1 MKVITIGRSSE
12 NNIVVDDFKVSRVH
26 LQLVINDGVCSIVDL
41 NSSNG
46 TFVNGQKINGE
57 VRLQPND
64 IVRIGNTTL
73 PWQEY
78 VNIHTTTSTP
88 PKTTP
93 TPPNNKTWLYIVIGV
108 VALLF
113 VCGGG
118 FAIYYNYQQQVEKE
132 QHELRIQQEKE
143 DSERKEKEKRE
154 KEIRDLQKQ
163 ADQQFQDDLISQKN
177 QLKEQVR
184 NTENERDAAKK
195 QNENLNKQLECE
207 KKSKEQLQKEAAAER
222 KANQARLDS
231 IEKANQ
237 ASATKTRKQLNE
249 AQTERDEAK
258 KSNDLM
264 AEFIKESSN
273 LSAIVA
279 KQVCK
284 ELKCDL
290 SNNADPKLVLNDKFI
305 SSNNRDKQKI
315 ISKIK
320 TLKSKEKVVDSSKA
334 KTDSVSANLKSSSQ
348 QDLKNDTTNA
358 YQPMDSLSH
367 E

>member
-12 NNIVVDDFKVSRVH
+12 NDIVVDDFKVSRVH
-26 LQLVINDGVCSIVDL
+26 LQLVFNDGICSIVDL

-57 VRLQPND
+57 VQLQPND
-64 IVRIGNTTL
+64 VVRIGNTTL

-78 VNIHTTTSTP
+78 VNTH
-88 PKTTP
+88 TTP
-93 TPPNNKTWLYIVIGV
+93 TPPNIPTSPEPNKKTWLYVLIGV
-108 VALLF
+108 IALLL

-118 FAIYYNYQQQVEKE
+118 FAIYYNYQQRVEKE
-132 QHELRIQQEKE
+132 QQELREQQENEQKQLQ
-143 DSERKEKEKRE
+143 EKEKRE
-154 KEIRDLQKQ
+154 QEIRDLQKK
-163 ADQQFQDDLISQKN
+163 ADQQFQNDLISQKN
-177 QLKEQVR
+177 QLNEKVR
-184 NTENERDAAKK
+184 NTEDERDAARK
-195 QNENLNKQLECE
+195 QNENLNKQLESE
-207 KKSKEQLQKEAAAER
+207 RKSKEQLQKEAAAER
-222 KANQARLDS
+222 EANQERLDS
-231 IEKANQ
+231 IQEANQ
-237 ASATKTRKQLNE
+237 ASATETRKQLDE

-305 SSNNRDKQKI
+305 SSNNRDKQQIINKI
-315 ISKIK
+315 Q
-320 TLKSKEKVVDSSKA
+320 TLKSKEKVVDSSKE
-334 KTDSVSANLKSSSQ
+334 KTDSVSANLKSTPQ
-348 QDLKNDTTNA
+348 QDLRNDTTNA
-358 YQPMDSLSH
+358 NQPTDSISH

>member
-1 MKVITIGRSSE
+1 MKVITIGRSRE
-12 NNIVVDDFKVSRVH
+12 NNIVVDDTAISRIH
-26 LQLVINDGVCSIVDL
+26 SQLVFNDGICSIVDL
-41 NSSNG
+41 NSTNG
-46 TFVNGQKINGE
+46 TYVNGKKIKGE

-78 VNIHTTTSTP
+78 VNTHTTSTP
-88 PKTTP
+88 PETTP

-132 QHELRIQQEKE
+132 QHELLIQKEKE
-143 DSERKEKEKRE
+143 DAERKEKEKQE
-154 KEIRDLQKQ
+154 QEIRDLQRK

-177 QLKEQVR
+177 QLNEKVR
-184 NTENERDAAKK
+184 NTEDERDAARK
-195 QNENLNKQLECE
+195 QNENLNKQLESE
-207 KKSKEQLQKEAAAER
+207 RKSKEQLQKEAAAER
-222 KANQARLDS
+222 EANQARLDS
-231 IEKANQ
+231 IQEANQ

-249 AQTERDEAK
+249 AQAERDEAR
-258 KSNDLM
+258 KSNELM
-264 AEFIKESSN
+264 TEFLKESSN
-273 LSAIVA
+273 LSVIVA

-284 ELKCDL
+284 ELKCNL
-290 SNNADPKLVLNDKFI
+290 SKDNADPKAVLTDKFVN
-305 SSNNRDKQKI
+305 SNNRDKQKI

-320 TLKSKEKVVDSSKA
+320 TLKSKEKTVDSSKE
-334 KTDSVSANLKSSSQ
+334 KSDSVSTNLKSSPK
-348 QDLKNDTTNA
+348 QDLKKDTMSVNQPTDTT
-358 YQPMDSLSH
+358 SH

>member
-12 NNIVVDDFKVSRVH
+12 NDIVINDPKVSRVH
-26 LQLVINDGVCSIVDL
+26 SQLVQHEGGCSIVDL
-41 NSSNG
+41 NSANG

-64 IVRIGNTTL
+64 IIRIGNTTL
-73 PWQEY
+73 PWQSY
-78 VNIHTTTSTP
+78 INSSSSSP
-88 PKTTP
+88 STP
-93 TPPNNKTWLYIVIGV
+93 TPLNNKTWLYIVIGIV
-108 VALLF
+108 VLLLA
-113 VCGGG
+113 CGGG
-118 FAIYYNYQQQVEKE
+118 YGIYSYKQKQAEKE
-132 QHELRIQQEKE
+132 QQELMKQQEDLQKQ
-143 DSERKEKEKRE
+143 KEKEQRE
-154 KEIRDLQKQ
+154 KEIRESRENTNKKIREE
-163 ADQQFQDDLISQKN
+163 LISQKN
-177 QLKEQVR
+177 QLNQQVQA
-184 NTENERDAAKK
+184 TESERDAARK
-195 QNENLNKQLECE
+195 QNENLNKQLESE

-237 ASATKTRKQLNE
+237 ASATKNRKQLNE

-258 KSNDLM
+258 KSADLM

-273 LSAIVA
+273 LSVIVA

-320 TLKSKEKVVDSSKA
+320 TLKSKEKVVDSSKE
-334 KTDSVSANLKSSSQ
+334 KTDSVSADFKSNPK
-348 QDLKNDTTNA
+348 QDLKNDTANA
-358 YQPMDSLSH
+358 NQPMDSISY

>member
-26 LQLVINDGVCSIVDL
+26 SQLVFNDGICSIVDL
-41 NSSNG
+41 NSTNG
-46 TFVNGQKINGE
+46 TYVNEKKINGE

-64 IVRIGNTTL
+64 VVRIGNTTL

-78 VNIHTTTSTP
+78 VNTHTTSTP
-88 PKTTP
+88 PKTAP

-132 QHELRIQQEKE
+132 QQELRIQQEKE

-154 KEIRDLQKQ
+154 KEIRDLQKK

-177 QLKEQVR
+177 KLTEQVR
-184 NTENERDAAKK
+184 NTEDERDAARK
-195 QNENLNKQLECE
+195 QNENLNKLLESE

-231 IEKANQ
+231 IQEANQ
-237 ASATKTRKQLNE
+237 ASATKTRKQLNK
-249 AQTERDEAK
+249 AQAERDEAR
-258 KSNDLM
+258 KSNELM
-264 AEFIKESSN
+264 AEFLKESSN
-273 LSAIVA
+273 LSVIVA

-290 SNNADPKLVLNDKFI
+290 SKDNADPKAVLTDKFI
-305 SSNNRDKQKI
+305 SSSNRDKQRI
-315 ISKIK
+315 ITKIK

-334 KTDSVSANLKSSSQ
+334 KTDSIPANLKSSLK
-348 QDLKNDTTNA
+348 QDLKTDTMSVN
-358 YQPMDSLSH
+358 QPTDTKSH

>member
-12 NNIVVDDFKVSRVH
+12 NDIVVDDFKVSRVH
-26 LQLVINDGVCSIVDL
+26 LQLVFNDGICSVVDL

-57 VRLQPND
+57 VQLQPND
-64 IVRIGNTTL
+64 VIRIGNTTL

-78 VNIHTTTSTP
+78 VNTH
-88 PKTTP
+88 TTP
-93 TPPNNKTWLYIVIGV
+93 TPPNTPTPPEPNKKTWLYVLIGV
-108 VALLF
+108 IALLL

-118 FAIYYNYQQQVEKE
+118 FAIYYNYQQRVEKE
-132 QHELRIQQEKE
+132 QQELREQLEKE
-143 DSERKEKEKRE
+143 QKQLQEKEKRE
-154 KEIRDLQKQ
+154 QEIRDLQKI

-177 QLKEQVR
+177 QLNEKVR
-184 NTENERDAAKK
+184 NTEDERDAARK
-195 QNENLNKQLECE
+195 QNENLNKQLESE
-207 KKSKEQLQKEAAAER
+207 RKSKEQLQKEAAAER
-222 KANQARLDS
+222 EANQERLDS
-231 IEKANQ
+231 IQEANQ
-237 ASATKTRKQLNE
+237 ASATETRKQLDE

-305 SSNNRDKQKI
+305 SSNNRDKRQIINKI
-315 ISKIK
+315 Q
-320 TLKSKEKVVDSSKA
+320 TLKSKEKVVDSSKE
-334 KTDSVSANLKSSSQ
+334 KTDSVSANLKSTPQ
-348 QDLKNDTTNA
+348 QDLRNDTTNA
-358 YQPMDSLSH
+358 NQPTDSISH

>member
-12 NNIVVDDFKVSRVH
+12 NDIVIDDFKVSRVH
-26 LQLVINDGVCSIVDL
+26 LQLVFNNGICSIVDL

-46 TFVNGQKINGE
+46 TFVNGQKINSE

-64 IVRIGNTTL
+64 VVRIGNTTL

-78 VNIHTTTSTP
+78 VNTH
-88 PKTTP
+88 TTP
-93 TPPNNKTWLYIVIGV
+93 TPPNTPTSPEPNKKTWLYVIIGV
-108 VALLF
+108 IALLL

-118 FAIYYNYQQQVEKE
+118 FAIYYNYQQRVEKE
-132 QHELRIQQEKE
+132 QQELREQQEKE
-143 DSERKEKEKRE
+143 QKQLQEKEKRE
-154 KEIRDLQKQ
+154 QEIRDLQKK
-163 ADQQFQDDLISQKN
+163 ADQQFQNDLISQKN
-177 QLKEQVR
+177 QLNEKVR
-184 NTENERDAAKK
+184 NTEKERDNAKK
-195 QNENLNKQLECE
+195 QNEDLNKQLDAE
-207 KKSKEQLQKEAAAER
+207 KKSKDQLQKEADAER
-222 KANQARLDS
+222 KANQKRLDS
-231 IEKANQ
+231 IQKENQ

-258 KSNDLM
+258 KSNELM

-273 LSAIVA
+273 LSVIVA

-320 TLKSKEKVVDSSKA
+320 TLKSKEKVVNSSKE
-334 KTDSVSANLKSSSQ
+334 KTDSVSANLKSSPQ

>member
-12 NNIVVDDFKVSRVH
+12 NDIVVDDFKVSRVH
-26 LQLVINDGVCSIVDL
+26 LQLVFNDGICSIVDL

-57 VRLQPND
+57 VQLQPND
-64 IVRIGNTTL
+64 VIRIGNTTL

-78 VNIHTTTSTP
+78 VNTHTTPPNTPTP
-88 PKTTP
+88 PK
-93 TPPNNKTWLYIVIGV
+93 PNNKTWLYVLIGV
-108 VALLF
+108 IALLL

-118 FAIYYNYQQQVEKE
+118 FAIYYNYQQRVEKE
-132 QHELRIQQEKE
+132 QQELREQLEKE
-143 DSERKEKEKRE
+143 QKQLQEKEKRE
-154 KEIRDLQKQ
+154 QEIRDLQKI

-177 QLKEQVR
+177 QLNEKVR
-184 NTENERDAAKK
+184 NTEDERDAARK
-195 QNENLNKQLECE
+195 QNENLNKQLESE

-231 IEKANQ
+231 IQKANQ

-315 ISKIK
+315 INKIK
-320 TLKSKEKVVDSSKA
+320 TLKSKEKVVDSSKE
-334 KTDSVSANLKSSSQ
+334 KTDSVSANLKSTPQ
-348 QDLKNDTTNA
+348 QDLRNDTTNA
-358 YQPMDSLSH
+358 NQPTDSISH

>member
-78 VNIHTTTSTP
+78 VNIHTTPTP
-88 PKTTP
+88 PNTP
-93 TPPNNKTWLYIVIGV
+93 TPQNNKTWLYIVIGV

-132 QHELRIQQEKE
+132 QQELRIQQEKE

-154 KEIRDLQKQ
+154 KEIRDLQKK
-163 ADQQFQDDLISQKN
+163 ADEQFRDDLISQKN
-177 QLKEQVR
+177 QLNEKVR

-195 QNENLNKQLECE
+195 QNENLNKQLESE

-237 ASATKTRKQLNE
+237 ASATKTREQLNA
-249 AQTERDEAK
+249 AQAERDEAK
-258 KSNDLM
+258 KSNELM
-264 AEFIKESSN
+264 AEFLKESSN
-273 LSAIVA
+273 LSVIVA

-290 SNNADPKLVLNDKFI
+290 SNNADPKSVLTDKFVN
-305 SSNNRDKQKI
+305 SNNRDKQKI
-315 ISKIK
+315 ITKIK
-320 TLKSKEKVVDSSKA
+320 TLKSKEKVADSNKA
-334 KTDSVSANLKSSSQ
+334 KTDSVPANLKSSPK
-348 QDLKNDTTNA
+348 QDLKTDTMSINQPTDTT
-358 YQPMDSLSH
+358 SH

>member
-12 NNIVVDDFKVSRVH
+12 NDIVVDDFKVSRVH
-26 LQLVINDGVCSIVDL
+26 LQLVFNDGICSIVDL

-57 VRLQPND
+57 VQLQPND
-64 IVRIGNTTL
+64 VIRIGNTTL

-78 VNIHTTTSTP
+78 VNTHTTPPNTPTP
-88 PKTTP
+88 PK
-93 TPPNNKTWLYIVIGV
+93 PNNKTWLYVLIGV
-108 VALLF
+108 IALLL

-118 FAIYYNYQQQVEKE
+118 FAIYYNYQQRVEKE
-132 QHELRIQQEKE
+132 QQELREQLEKE
-143 DSERKEKEKRE
+143 QKQLQEKEKRE
-154 KEIRDLQKQ
+154 QEIRDLQKI

-177 QLKEQVR
+177 QLNEKVR
-184 NTENERDAAKK
+184 NTEDERDAARK
-195 QNENLNKQLECE
+195 QNENLNKQLESE

-222 KANQARLDS
+222 KASQARLDS
-231 IEKANQ
+231 IQKANQ

-315 ISKIK
+315 INKIK
-320 TLKSKEKVVDSSKA
+320 TLKSKEKVVDSSKE
-334 KTDSVSANLKSSSQ
+334 KTDSVSANLKSTPQ
-348 QDLKNDTTNA
+348 QDLRNDTTNA
-358 YQPMDSLSH
+358 NQPTDSISH

>member
-26 LQLVINDGVCSIVDL
+26 SQLVFNDGICSIVDL
-41 NSSNG
+41 NSTNG
-46 TFVNGQKINGE
+46 TYVNGKKINGE

-64 IVRIGNTTL
+64 VVRIGNTTL

-78 VNIHTTTSTP
+78 VNTHTTSTP

-132 QHELRIQQEKE
+132 QHELRLRQEKE

-154 KEIRDLQKQ
+154 KEIRDVQKQ

-177 QLKEQVR
+177 QLNEKVR
-184 NTENERDAAKK
+184 NTEDERDAARK
-195 QNENLNKQLECE
+195 QNENLNKQLESE
-207 KKSKEQLQKEAAAER
+207 RKSKEQLQKEAAAER
-222 KANQARLDS
+222 EANQARLDS
-231 IEKANQ
+231 IQEANQ

-249 AQTERDEAK
+249 AQAERDEAR
-258 KSNDLM
+258 KSNELM
-264 AEFIKESSN
+264 AEFLKESSN
-273 LSAIVA
+273 LSVIVA

-290 SNNADPKLVLNDKFI
+290 SKDNADPKAVLTDKFI

-315 ISKIK
+315 ITKIK
-320 TLKSKEKVVDSSKA
+320 TLKSKEKVADSSKA
-334 KTDSVSANLKSSSQ
+334 KTDSVPANLKSSTK
-348 QDLKNDTTNA
+348 QDLKTDTMSANQPTDTT
-358 YQPMDSLSH
+358 SH

>member
-12 NNIVVDDFKVSRVH
+12 NDIVVDDFKVSRVH
-26 LQLVINDGVCSIVDL
+26 LQLVFNDGICSIVDL

-46 TFVNGQKINGE
+46 TFVNGQKINSE

-64 IVRIGNTTL
+64 VVQIGNTTL

-78 VNIHTTTSTP
+78 VNTH
-88 PKTTP
+88 TTP
-93 TPPNNKTWLYIVIGV
+93 TPPNIPTSPEPNKKTWLYVLIGV
-108 VALLF
+108 IALLL

-118 FAIYYNYQQQVEKE
+118 FAIYYNYQQRVEKE
-132 QHELRIQQEKE
+132 QQELREQQEKE
-143 DSERKEKEKRE
+143 QKQLQEKEKRE
-154 KEIRDLQKQ
+154 QEIRDLQKK

-177 QLKEQVR
+177 QLNQQVQA
-184 NTENERDAAKK
+184 TESERDAARK
-195 QNENLNKQLECE
+195 QNENLNKQLESE

-237 ASATKTRKQLNE
+237 ASATKNRKQLNE

-258 KSNDLM
+258 KSADLM

-315 ISKIK
+315 ICKIK
-320 TLKSKEKVVDSSKA
+320 TLKSKEKVVDSSKE
-334 KTDSVSANLKSSSQ
+334 KTDSVSANFKSNPK
-348 QDLKNDTTNA
+348 QDLKNDTANA
-358 YQPMDSLSH
+358 NQPMDSISY

>member
-12 NNIVVDDFKVSRVH
+12 NDIVVDDFKVSRVH
-26 LQLVINDGVCSIVDL
+26 LQLVFNDGICSVVDL

-57 VRLQPND
+57 VQLQPND
-64 IVRIGNTTL
+64 VIRIGNTTL

-78 VNIHTTTSTP
+78 VNTH
-88 PKTTP
+88 TTP
-93 TPPNNKTWLYIVIGV
+93 TPPNTPTSPEPNKKTWLYVIIGV
-108 VALLF
+108 IALLL

-118 FAIYYNYQQQVEKE
+118 FAIYYNYQQRVEKE
-132 QHELRIQQEKE
+132 QQELREQQEKE
-143 DSERKEKEKRE
+143 QKQLQEKEKRE
-154 KEIRDLQKQ
+154 QEIRDLQKK
-163 ADQQFQDDLISQKN
+163 ADQQFQNDLISQKN
-177 QLKEQVR
+177 QLNEKVR
-184 NTENERDAAKK
+184 NTEKERDNAKK
-195 QNENLNKQLECE
+195 QNEDLNKQLNDE
-207 KKSKEQLQKEAAAER
+207 KKSKDQLQKEADAER

-231 IEKANQ
+231 IQKANQ

-258 KSNDLM
+258 KSNELM

-273 LSAIVA
+273 LSVIVA

-320 TLKSKEKVVDSSKA
+320 TLKSKEKVVNSSKE
-334 KTDSVSANLKSSSQ
+334 KTDSVSANLKSSPQ

-358 YQPMDSLSH
+358 YQPMDILSH

>member
-1 MKVITIGRSSE
+1 MG
-12 NNIVVDDFKVSRVH
+12 
-26 LQLVINDGVCSIVDL
+26 
-41 NSSNG
+41 
-46 TFVNGQKINGE
+46 
-57 VRLQPND
+57 
-64 IVRIGNTTL
+64 
-73 PWQEY
+73 
-78 VNIHTTTSTP
+78 
-88 PKTTP
+88 
-93 TPPNNKTWLYIVIGV
+93 
-108 VALLF
+108 
-113 VCGGG
+113 
-118 FAIYYNYQQQVEKE
+118 
-132 QHELRIQQEKE
+132 
-143 DSERKEKEKRE
+143 EKEKRE
-154 KEIRDLQKQ
+154 QEIRDLQKK
-163 ADQQFQDDLISQKN
+163 ADQQFQNDLISQKN
-177 QLKEQVR
+177 QLNEKIR
-184 NTENERDAAKK
+184 NTEKERDNAKK
-195 QNENLNKQLECE
+195 QNEDLNKQLNDE
-207 KKSKEQLQKEAAAER
+207 KKSKDQLQKEADAER

-231 IEKANQ
+231 IQKANQ

-258 KSNDLM
+258 KSNELM

-273 LSAIVA
+273 LSVIVA

-320 TLKSKEKVVDSSKA
+320 TLKSKEKVVNSSKE
-334 KTDSVSANLKSSSQ
+334 KTDSVSANLKSSPQ

>member
-12 NNIVVDDFKVSRVH
+12 NDIVVDDFKVSRVH
-26 LQLVINDGVCSIVDL
+26 LQLVFNDGICSIVDL

-64 IVRIGNTTL
+64 VVRIGNTTL

-78 VNIHTTTSTP
+78 VNTHTTPPNTPTP
-88 PKTTP
+88 PK
-93 TPPNNKTWLYIVIGV
+93 PNNKTWLYVLIGV
-108 VALLF
+108 IALLL

-118 FAIYYNYQQQVEKE
+118 FAIYYNYQQRVEKE
-132 QHELRIQQEKE
+132 QQELREQQEKE
-143 DSERKEKEKRE
+143 QKQLQEKEKRE
-154 KEIRDLQKQ
+154 QEIRDLQKK

-177 QLKEQVR
+177 QLNKKVR
-184 NTENERDAAKK
+184 NTEDERDAARK
-195 QNENLNKQLECE
+195 QNENLNKQLESE
-207 KKSKEQLQKEAAAER
+207 RKSKEQLQKEAAAER
-222 KANQARLDS
+222 EANQARLDS
-231 IEKANQ
+231 IQEANQ

-249 AQTERDEAK
+249 AQAERDEAR
-258 KSNDLM
+258 KSNELM
-264 AEFIKESSN
+264 AEFFKESSN
-273 LSAIVA
+273 LSVIVA

-290 SNNADPKLVLNDKFI
+290 SKDNADPKAVLTDKFI
-305 SSNNRDKQKI
+305 SSSNRDKQRI
-315 ISKIK
+315 ITKIK

-334 KTDSVSANLKSSSQ
+334 KTDSIPANLKSSPK
-348 QDLKNDTTNA
+348 QDLKTDTMSVN
-358 YQPMDSLSH
+358 QPTDTKSH

>member
-26 LQLVINDGVCSIVDL
+26 SQLVFNDGICSIVDL
-41 NSSNG
+41 NSTNG
-46 TFVNGQKINGE
+46 TYVNGKKINGE

-64 IVRIGNTTL
+64 VVRIGNTTL

-78 VNIHTTTSTP
+78 VNTHTTSTP
-88 PKTTP
+88 LKTTP

-132 QHELRIQQEKE
+132 QHELRIRQEKE

-177 QLKEQVR
+177 QLNEKVR
-184 NTENERDAAKK
+184 NTEDERDAARK
-195 QNENLNKQLECE
+195 QNENLNKQLESE
-207 KKSKEQLQKEAAAER
+207 RKSKEQLQKEAAAER
-222 KANQARLDS
+222 EANQARLDS
-231 IEKANQ
+231 IQEANQ

-249 AQTERDEAK
+249 AQAERDEAR
-258 KSNDLM
+258 KSNELM
-264 AEFIKESSN
+264 AEFLKESSN
-273 LSAIVA
+273 LSVIVA

-290 SNNADPKLVLNDKFI
+290 SKDNADPKAVLTDKFI
-305 SSNNRDKQKI
+305 SSSNRDKQRI
-315 ISKIK
+315 ITKIK

-334 KTDSVSANLKSSSQ
+334 KTDSIPANLKSSPK
-348 QDLKNDTTNA
+348 QDLKTDTMSVN
-358 YQPMDSLSH
+358 QPTDTKSH